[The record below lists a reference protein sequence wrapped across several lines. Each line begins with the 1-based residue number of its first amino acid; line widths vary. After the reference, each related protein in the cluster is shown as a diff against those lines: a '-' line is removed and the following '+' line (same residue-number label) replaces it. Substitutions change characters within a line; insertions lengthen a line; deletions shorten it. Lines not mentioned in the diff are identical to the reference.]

1 MEKTK
6 AKKSLKV
13 LFIVFALL
21 LLFNAKEILAQPAGL
36 EITGNVTDSI
46 NTTIAGNRSDPGGTI
61 TTILVDVLQQNPR
74 WKAYIGNISGTLTLD
89 DSLGNS
95 IFRWE
100 LEASDVTGN
109 IFISR
114 SNSIDWGDVDCSTP
128 QNIADEDSALGFS
141 SMAADSI
148 NRTFNETHPSI
159 MLGTT
164 ALTNCP
170 ATSTYVNNAPQATP
184 DYPLVLLS
192 ENANMIFATPVN
204 KDALNSYSTTQIVD
218 FQAIVPDQTIGTTTY
233 YFYAEIGA

>member
-1 MEKTK
+1 MKILKEKK
-6 AKKSLKV
+6 ALKI
-13 LFIVFALL
+13 LFIVFTLL
-21 LLFNAKEILAQPAGL
+21 ILFNAKDILAQPAGL
-36 EITGNVTDSI
+36 EITGNVTDSAGSA
-46 NTTIAGNRSDPGGTI
+46 IAGNRTDSGGTI

-89 DSLGNS
+89 DSSGQS

-100 LEASDVTGN
+100 LEATDVTGN

-114 SNSIDWGDVDCSTP
+114 SNSISWGDVDCSTP
-128 QNIADEDSALGFS
+128 QQIADEDTALGFS
-141 SMAADSI
+141 STAADSI

-159 MLGTT
+159 TLGVTP
-164 ALTNCP
+164 LNNCP

-192 ENANMIFATPVN
+192 ENANMIFATPIN
-204 KDALNSYSTTQIVD
+204 KIALNSYNPSQIVD
-218 FQAIVPDQTIGTTTY
+218 FQAIVPDQTVGTSTY